1 MERVETGVSLS
12 TDRLGGSGPKRR
24 VLLADDDPALRRLIH
39 TTLGTTDFELLQAQ
53 DGEEAL
59 QIAREQHPELILLD
73 VNMPK
78 LDGFAVCQRLKGA
91 PETAAIKVVM
101 LTARGAD
108 ADRAKGR
115 AAGADDYFVKPFS
128 PVQLLNKVYALL
140 E

>member
-1 MERVETGVSLS
+1 MERV
-12 TDRLGGSGPKRR
+12 GGGGTKRR
-24 VLLADDDPALRRLIH
+24 VLLADDDLALRRLIA
-39 TTLGTTDFELLQAQ
+39 TTLGTTDFELLQAT

-59 QIAREQHPELILLD
+59 AIARQQHPELVLLD

-78 LDGFAVCQRLKGA
+78 LDGFAVCQRLKLA
-91 PETAAIKVVM
+91 PETAGIKIVM

-108 ADRAKGR
+108 ADRARGR
-115 AAGADDYFVKPFS
+115 ECGADDYFVKPFS

>member
-1 MERVETGVSLS
+1 M
-12 TDRLGGSGPKRR
+12 PKRR
-24 VLLADDDPALRRLIH
+24 VLLADDDPALRRLIG
-39 TTLGTTDFELLQAQ
+39 TTLGSQDFDLLQAV

-59 QIAREQHPELILLD
+59 YIARQQRPELVLLD

-78 LDGFAVCQRLKGA
+78 LDGFEVCRNLKSDPA
-91 PETAAIKVVM
+91 TAAMKIVI

-108 ADRAKGR
+108 ADRAR
-115 AAGADDYFVKPFS
+115 AREAGADEYFIKPFS

>member
-1 MERVETGVSLS
+1 MVTS
-12 TDRLGGSGPKRR
+12 KRC
-24 VLLADDDPALRRLIH
+24 VLLADDDPGLRRLIG
-39 TTLGTTDFELLQAQ
+39 TTLGTEDFDLLHAT

-59 QIAREQHPELILLD
+59 DIARERRPELVLLD

-78 LDGFAVCQRLKGA
+78 LDGFEVCRHLKTE
-91 PETAAIKVVM
+91 PETAGIKVVM

-108 ADRAKGR
+108 VDRARGR
-115 AAGADDYFVKPFS
+115 DAGADDYFIKPFS

>member
-1 MERVETGVSLS
+1 MAGT
-12 TDRLGGSGPKRR
+12 KRR
-24 VLLADDDPALRRLIH
+24 VLLADDDPGLRRLIS
-39 TTLGTTDFELLQAQ
+39 TTLGTEDFDLLHAT

-59 QIAREQHPELILLD
+59 SMARQQRPELVLLD

-78 LDGFAVCQRLKGA
+78 MDGFEVCRALKSE
-91 PETAAIKVVM
+91 PDTAGIKVVM

-108 ADRAKGR
+108 VDRAKGR
-115 AAGADDYFVKPFS
+115 EAGADDYFIKPFS